1 MPVNFEID
9 FVQPLL
15 KDLRNGE
22 YADVQAYVEGITKY
36 YMRALSKGMPLGI
49 SPTLPSPAALGAPAP
64 VGTGP
69 LDVFGKPFNE
79 GSRVRFKNTIDQFY
93 TAREIV
99 LSKENIEAKRQ
110 ALEGIIRKAEYQTKL
125 LQTTIRRV
133 GELKTQVSLIP
144 QEIKNTIEGIKKM
157 FEVFVQQL
165 KNVREDILDFSFE
178 ELQELGDDF
187 NIEEEF
193 KTRFPAE
200 AAIVDSLL
208 NLDFTKPRQ
217 VVTTIQKAS
226 EYFGK
231 IKADTQSSVRVFQQ
245 FDQEQQR
252 DYVRR
257 RLEQVV
263 AKMVRISSGLLFP
276 ESLGELIIDLKQ
288 KGEKFDEQTERV
300 LRKAIVASDRLGFIK
315 FYVQPE
321 IKKLEELVRT
331 KEKRIKEQLQRSTEN
346 IKESLDK
353 KVRELVQKQSK
364 IKLFGSGDK
373 KKSFKA
379 KKEKAEDLK
388 DKIKST
394 VATTTKNVKT
404 ATALIQKSTAL
415 VNAGLVIKD
424 EVLKTVTDLQS
435 KIEAIK
441 TNTEQN
447 AEDLQQIRFTP
458 NPDLVSKQ
466 KLISYLRDHGSSAIT
481 ETPLVKA
488 ITDANINFIDV
499 KKLFEETST
508 TYDQL
513 YNKVLGLKEDL
524 IDLKDL
530 LLELKGTFI
539 SKTKDKSEDKATR
552 RDRRE
557 QPKQTILSVL
567 KELQDLLNDADGFRK
582 KIQDD
587 INSFIKKQQ
596 TNLDKYKRDLEI
608 KLIAA
613 LPVPTETEDFA
624 TKAQAAKEKAEV
636 IKQYKVKIEQTT
648 KKAKAVSLLAIN
660 AAKLGTN
667 LSQGKISA
675 ATNDPIMRK
684 VANAILEFNT
694 VGVNPQSSKYKQE
707 EDRNRILLKEI
718 DTLREIDTYV
728 SIITTIAQDAS
739 NYKDIVTQTREQG
752 QEQAASFGSAI
763 KEEYERIIQSAIQ
776 SQTLFSKEG
785 VRGVSPIINKL
796 LESLETI
803 FSGQAKP
810 DQIIAEA
817 RKLITISKSDFLT
830 ETLQSQPLV
839 MALQSFEREYL
850 VKTKTTLTKILGV
863 LPPQEEQQLIQ
874 QATSTPQ
881 GENPPATGPI
891 ATSAQATKDA
901 IERSRQAA
909 AEKINNNKLYKSLVD
924 MYEAINEG
932 KGSVISIIVA
942 KVVELLKQFEAFI
955 KKQIN
960 NQLTVLKKRIK
971 DEIQKNKEQYEKRLQ
986 QILRRK
992 DFVDLAATSITY
1004 NIATQLFWTGAS
1016 WQNNVG
1022 TTFQVLFIQPMKPL
1036 KVNGRIDGY
1045 GAAVRELARNLENQL
1060 NGVQGLCIPNP
1071 ATGIPPFPFKGYK

>member
-15 KDLRNGE
+15 KDLRDGEFANVQE
-22 YADVQAYVEGITKY
+22 YAEGVTKY

-79 GSRVRFKNTIDQFY
+79 ASRVRFKNTIDQFY

-110 ALEGIIRKAEYQTKL
+110 ALEGVVRKAEYQTKL
-125 LQTTIRRV
+125 LQTTIQRIDSLRA
-133 GELKTQVSLIP
+133 QVASIP
-144 QEIKNTIEGIKKM
+144 QEIKNTIEGVK
-157 FEVFVQQL
+157 EVFEMFVKQL
-165 KNVREDILDFSFE
+165 KIVKEDVLGFSFE
-178 ELQELGDDF
+178 ELQSLGDGFDV
-187 NIEEEF
+187 EQEF

-208 NLDFTKPRQ
+208 NLDFTNPRQ
-217 VVTTIQKAS
+217 VVVAIQRAS
-226 EYFGK
+226 EFFGK
-231 IKADTQSSVRVFQQ
+231 VKADTQSSARVFEQ
-245 FDQEQQR
+245 FDQQQQI

-263 AKMVRISSGLLFP
+263 VKMVRMSSGLISP
-276 ESLGELIIDLKQ
+276 ESLGELIVDLKQ
-288 KGEKFDEQTERV
+288 KGERFDQQTEEV
-300 LRKAIVASDRLGFIK
+300 LRKAIAASDRLGVIK
-315 FYVQPE
+315 FYVEPE
-321 IKKLEELVRT
+321 IKKLEELIRI
-331 KEKRIKEQLQRSTEN
+331 KRKRIKEQLQKSSEV
-346 IKESLDK
+346 IKQSLDR
-353 KVRELVQKQSK
+353 KVRELTQKQSK
-364 IKLFGSGDK
+364 LKAFNLGDK

-388 DKIKST
+388 DKIKLT
-394 VATTTKNVKT
+394 VATTTKNIKT

-415 VNAGLVIKD
+415 VNAGFVIKN
-424 EVLKTVTDLQS
+424 EVLSAVADLQS
-435 KIEAIK
+435 KIESLK
-441 TNTEQN
+441 TNTK
-447 AEDLQQIRFTP
+447 DLQQIGFTP
-458 NPDLVSKQ
+458 NPDLASKQ
-466 KLISYLRDHGSSAIT
+466 KLLSYLRDHGSSVIT

-488 ITDANINFIDV
+488 ITDANLNFIDV
-499 KKLFEETST
+499 KKIFEETNT

-530 LLELKGTFI
+530 LLELKGTFVN
-539 SKTKDKSEDKATR
+539 KTKDKSKDKAAR
-552 RDRRE
+552 KDRRE
-557 QPKQTILSVL
+557 QPKQTVLSVL
-567 KELQDLLNDADGFRK
+567 KELQDLFSDADGFRK
-582 KIQDD
+582 KVQND
-587 INSFIKKQQ
+587 IDSFIKKQQ
-596 TNLDKYKRDLEI
+596 INLDKYKRDLEI

-613 LPVPTETEDFA
+613 LPIPTETEDFA
-624 TKAQAAKEKAEV
+624 TKEQAAKEKAEV
-636 IKQYKVKIEQTT
+636 IKQYKVKVEQTT
-648 KKAKAVSLLAIN
+648 KKAKAVSLLATN

-675 ATNDPIMRK
+675 AVNDPIMRK
-684 VANAILEFNT
+684 IANALFDFNT
-694 VGVNPQSSKYKQE
+694 VGVNLQSAKYKQE

-739 NYKDIVTQTREQG
+739 NYKDIVTQAREQG
-752 QEQAASFGSAI
+752 QEQATSFGSAI
-763 KEEYERIIQSAIQ
+763 KEEYERIVQSAIQ
-776 SQTLFSKEG
+776 SQTLFSEGG

-817 RKLITISKSDFLT
+817 RKLIIISKSDFLA

-850 VKTKTTLTKILGV
+850 VKTKTTLTKILGII
-863 LPPQEEQQLIQ
+863 PPQEEQQLIQ
-874 QATSTPQ
+874 QATGTPQ
-881 GENPPATGPI
+881 GENLPATGPI

-960 NQLTVLKKRIK
+960 NQLIVLKKRIK

-986 QILRRK
+986 QILKRK

>member
-1 MPVNFEID
+1 MPINFEID

-22 YADVQAYVEGITKY
+22 FANVQEYAEGITKY

-49 SPTLPSPAALGAPAP
+49 SPTLPSAALGTPAP

-79 GSRVRFKNTIDQFY
+79 ASRVRFKNTIDQFY
-93 TAREIV
+93 TAREII

-144 QEIKNTIEGIKKM
+144 QEIKNTIEGVKKM
-157 FEVFVQQL
+157 FELFVQQL
-165 KNVREDILDFSFE
+165 KNVREDVLGFSFE

-200 AAIVDSLL
+200 AVIVDSLL

-263 AKMVRISSGLLFP
+263 AKMVRVSSGLLFP
-276 ESLGELIIDLKQ
+276 ESLGELIVDLKQ
-288 KGEKFDEQTERV
+288 KGERFDEQTERV

-331 KEKRIKEQLQRSTEN
+331 KEKRIKEQLQKSTEN

-353 KVRELVQKQSK
+353 KVRELAQKQSK
-364 IKLFGSGDK
+364 IKSFGPGDK

-435 KIEAIK
+435 KVEAIK

-447 AEDLQQIRFTP
+447 TEDLQQIRLTP

-513 YNKVLGLKEDL
+513 YSKVLGLKENL

-530 LLELKGTFI
+530 LLELKGAFVN
-539 SKTKDKSEDKATR
+539 KTKDKSEDKATR

-582 KIQDD
+582 KVQDD
-587 INSFIKKQQ
+587 INGFIKKQQ

-608 KLIAA
+608 KLIAS

-624 TKAQAAKEKAEV
+624 TKEQAAKEKAEV
-636 IKQYKVKIEQTT
+636 IKQYKVKVEQTT
-648 KKAKAVSLLAIN
+648 KKAKAVSLLATN

-718 DTLREIDTYV
+718 DTLREVDTYV
-728 SIITTIAQDAS
+728 SIITTIAQDVS
-739 NYKDIVTQTREQG
+739 NYKDIAAQTREQSR
-752 QEQAASFGSAI
+752 EQIASFGVAI
-763 KEEYERIIQSAIQ
+763 KEEYQRIIQSATQ
-776 SQTLFSKEG
+776 SQTLFNERG
-785 VRGVSPIINKL
+785 VRGVSPIIDKL
-796 LESLETI
+796 LGSLQTI
-803 FSGQAKP
+803 FSGEAKP
-810 DQIIAEA
+810 DQIVAEL
-817 RKLITISKSDFLT
+817 RKLIIISKSDLLA
-830 ETLQSQPLV
+830 ETLQSQALV
-839 MALQSFEREYL
+839 RALQSFEREYL
-850 VKTKTTLTKILGV
+850 VKTKTALTKILGV
-863 LPPQEEQQLIQ
+863 IPPQEEQQLIEQ
-874 QATSTPQ
+874 TTNTPQ
-881 GENPPATGPI
+881 GETPPKIGPI

-901 IERSRQAA
+901 IENARQAA
-909 AEKINNNKLYKSLVD
+909 AEKINNNKLYKTLVD

-932 KGSVISIIVA
+932 KGSVISMLIA

-960 NQLTVLKKRIK
+960 NQLIALKKRVK
-971 DEIQKNKEQYEKRLQ
+971 NEIQKNKEQYEQRLQ
-986 QILRRK
+986 QILKRK
-992 DFVDLAATSITY
+992 DFVDQVATSLMY
-1004 NIATQLFWTGAS
+1004 NVATQLFWAGAS
-1016 WQNNVG
+1016 WQNSVG
-1022 TTFQVLFIQPMKPL
+1022 TTFQVLFIKPLKRL
-1036 KVNGRIDGY
+1036 KVNGRTEGY
-1045 GAAVRELARNLENQL
+1045 GAAIRELARNFENQL
-1060 NGVQGLCIPNP
+1060 NGVQGICIPNP

>member
-415 VNAGLVIKD
+415 INAGLVIKD
-424 EVLKTVTDLQS
+424 EVLKTVTDFQS

-447 AEDLQQIRFTP
+447 TEDLQQIRFTP
-458 NPDLVSKQ
+458 NPDLASKQ
-466 KLISYLRDHGSSAIT
+466 KLITYLRDHGSSAIT
-481 ETPLVKA
+481 ETPLIKA

-739 NYKDIVTQTREQG
+739 NYKDIVTQAKEQG

-776 SQTLFSKEG
+776 SQTLFSEGG